1 MTDAQLHELL
11 KDNGYTLA
19 VLKGDQVVFHSQERG
34 LKPLYQLYRQQPEL
48 LRDSVIA
55 DKVTG
60 KAAAVLAVLGGAKE
74 VYSDLISEHAFQVL
88 ESGGVKTRYGGKAP
102 YIINRTK
109 TGMCPMETLVMDA
122 ASPEEGA
129 ARLIE
134 FFEGLKEKQN
144 GTEKNEGNNHMLW
157 GL

>member
-60 KAAAVLAVLGGAKE
+60 KAAAVLAVF
-74 VYSDLISEHAFQVL
+74 SDLISEHAFQVL

-144 GTEKNEGNNHMLW
+144 GTEKNERH
-157 GL
+157 

>member
-109 TGMCPMETLVMDA
+109 TGVMDA

-144 GTEKNEGNNHMLW
+144 GTEKNERH
-157 GL
+157 

>member
-1 MTDAQLHELL
+1 M
-11 KDNGYTLA
+11 
-19 VLKGDQVVFHSQERG
+19 FHSQERG

-88 ESGGVKTRYGGKAP
+88 ESGGVKPDTAGKRRILSIGQKPGCAP
-102 YIINRTK
+102 WK
-109 TGMCPMETLVMDA
+109 P
-122 ASPEEGA
+122 
-129 ARLIE
+129 
-134 FFEGLKEKQN
+134 
-144 GTEKNEGNNHMLW
+144 W
-157 GL
+157 

>member
-60 KAAAVLAVLGGAKE
+60 KA
-74 VYSDLISEHAFQVL
+74 DLISEHAFQVL
-88 ESGGVKTRYGGKAP
+88 KFGGVKTRYRGKAP

-144 GTEKNEGNNHMLW
+144 GTEKNERH
-157 GL
+157 

>member
-1 MTDAQLHELL
+1 MFGKDDLLTDAQLHELL

-19 VLKGDQVVFHSQERG
+19 VLKG
-34 LKPLYQLYRQQPEL
+34 
-48 LRDSVIA
+48 
-55 DKVTG
+55 
-60 KAAAVLAVLGGAKE
+60 AKE

-88 ESGGVKTRYGGKAP
+88 KFGGVKTRYRGKAP

-144 GTEKNEGNNHMLW
+144 GTEKNERH
-157 GL
+157 

>member
-60 KAAAVLAVLGGAKE
+60 KAAAVLVPIRQWDAL
-74 VYSDLISEHAFQVL
+74 HAAN
-88 ESGGVKTRYGGKAP
+88 K
-102 YIINRTK
+102 RTLK
-109 TGMCPMETLVMDA
+109 QLLLDHPVVADIPVPPRG
-122 ASPEEGA
+122 
-129 ARLIE
+129 
-134 FFEGLKEKQN
+134 GLKLRKV
-144 GTEKNEGNNHMLW
+144 
-157 GL
+157 